1 MNPSLALA
9 FAWPVV
15 LDPAQ
20 YERARRLGLAGR
32 LRAMQFEAVVFR
44 GARFDVASGL
54 DEQADGEIAFV
65 FPARDPDAEI
75 ADAIAWIPETGKTAS
90 LLGAVGTLGLQ
101 ALSGPRMAPMVVY
114 ETVVDWLADPDGL
127 CIVDPKLAASELADV
142 TLMATDVDAGL
153 RLRAKLAPHCTRAPK
168 IKVMRG
174 RAA

>member
-1 MNPSLALA
+1 MTPSISLAE
-9 FAWPVV
+9 AWPVV

-44 GARFDVASGL
+44 GARFEIASGL
-54 DEQADGEIAFV
+54 DDQAGGEIAFV

-75 ADAIAWIPETGKTAS
+75 ADAVAWIPETGKTAT

-101 ALSGPRMAPMVVY
+101 SLGGPRMAPMVVY
-114 ETVVDWLADPDGL
+114 ETIVDWLADPDGL
-127 CIVDPKLAASELADV
+127 LILEPRLAASELDGV

-168 IKVMRG
+168 IKVMRK
-174 RAA
+174 AA